1 MPGKCLCGTGDVC
14 VCVCVCVCVHMGHID
29 IVGEGRKFKFL
40 VFAVYKS
47 YQSITVFMF
56 IPNGFSGSS

>member
-1 MPGKCLCGTGDVC
+1 MYKKKKIKVFFLLGGVIIFKNAWGGILC
-14 VCVCVCVCVHMGHID
+14 
-29 IVGEGRKFKFL
+29 KFL